1 MSRTLNA
8 GSDDASVLYCEP
20 CGNVLAEAFCSDCP
34 EYLCLLCTNVHE
46 KQRATKHHRLLRGAA
61 MPPSYS
67 TTVTPTSDTGRFR
80 ICLQHPNEELKLFCD
95 THVTACCTACH
106 LDLHKQCTVLYIPEV
121 AKNYKTGPEY
131 IQLTEDLNQ
140 TQQLAAKTSNE
151 IEEKIKTLV
160 KLKTEETKTL
170 EEYRI
175 ELKKYVDKRIDGLT
189 SELKQIHD
197 KDVALLDEQLIK
209 SKNIESNIATKQS
222 KLEAFEE
229 TPHDLFTE
237 SKHTRN
243 IVQQLQVDIA
253 DIAAKTEYQVF
264 SVKKDPLMLSVLG
277 NEAGLATIE
286 LKTGRTMARMCILF
300 IYLLSV
306 HIYVHR
312 YVANYILYLI
322 YVIIVIGFSY
332 ITQTLFMN

>member
-1 MSRTLNA
+1 MYQFTRALLVLFFSDTTMSEATSRTLNA
-8 GSDDASVLYCEP
+8 DASVLYCEP

-34 EYLCLLCTNVHE
+34 EYLCLVCANVHE

-67 TTVTPTSDTGRFR
+67 TTITTISDTVRFLK
-80 ICLQHPNEELKLFCD
+80 CLDHPGEKLKLFCD
-95 THVTACCTACH
+95 THDTACCTVCH
-106 LDLHKQCTVLYIPEV
+106 LGQHKQCTVLYIPEV

-131 IQLTEDLNQ
+131 IQLTGDLKKA
-140 TQQLAAKTSNE
+140 QQLAAKTSNE
-151 IEEKIKTLV
+151 IEEIIKKVV
-160 KLKTEETKTL
+160 KLKTEETATL
-170 EEYRI
+170 EEYRV

-197 KDVALLDEQLIK
+197 KDVVLLNEQLIK
-209 SKNIESNIATKQS
+209 SKKIESNIAIKQS

-243 IVQQLQVDIA
+243 IVQQLQVDLAGIT
-253 DIAAKTEYQVF
+253 AKTEYQVF
-264 SVKKDPLMLSVLG
+264 SVKKDPLMLSVLE

-286 LKTGRTMARMCILF
+286 LKTVRTMARMCILF
-300 IYLLSV
+300 MYLLSV
-306 HIYVHR
+306 HMYAHR
-312 YVANYILYLI
+312 YVANYIL
-322 YVIIVIGFSY
+322 
-332 ITQTLFMN
+332 